1 MTEDSS
7 LGKCRSCQSN
17 IATHMCEDCGAAIC
31 SDCLDS
37 NSSEYIV
44 CGDCHHTLGTP
55 EYGEKFEECP
65 ECESDNLTKGRRTTD
80 ICPRC
85 HSSRVVLLEDRR
97 RSLALDMRHAIM
109 SIQYGH
115 TKLREFTNKLVV
127 AKRLLVSLRMANFL
141 HYRWIEEKIE
151 GIQQELPAIKNRIA
165 SQAEIIAKRMAAE
178 TKNFIDYTQWNP
190 SQFPFIEGITNRI
203 TEMGIYYKQNVEQA
217 LEPLRN
223 SLKDVRRQL
232 DGLDYYKGQ
241 FATFYEHN
249 QLSVGELPV
258 CALPDVK
265 VVGSDFL
272 KNDKALGTLFLTNKR
287 FLFIAEIGR
296 VRKKMETVFDFPL
309 IYLKSIEE
317 DGRLRKRLVLKL
329 KQGDLKI
336 SCSDQTKKVFPDYV
350 EIARKFDR
358 YIQTDMQRVR
368 KIEQQDVSTSDVR
381 LKIEGMVYSLLSTNT
396 RSQYVN
402 EDPITRPAPRHV
414 YSGWDT
420 SRTRPTPFG
429 NYYGRP
435 ETFREELD
443 RTVKRYDQG
452 RNQRPTYD
460 LSPKMHAL
468 QRDAASI
475 ENAIRDTVHMLRSGQ
490 LMAEDFI
497 RRYKDLMRDSYHN
510 RREMEQISRN
520 ARDSLW

>member
-1 MTEDSS
+1 MTEDPS

-37 NSSEYIV
+37 NSSEYTV
-44 CGDCHHTLGTP
+44 CGDCHHTLGNP

-65 ECESDNLTKGRRTTD
+65 ECESENLTKGRRTTD

-178 TKNFIDYTQWNP
+178 TKNFIDYTLWNP

-217 LEPLRN
+217 LEPLRIT
-223 SLKDVRRQL
+223 LKDVRRQL

-265 VVGSDFL
+265 VAGSDFL

-287 FLFIAEIGR
+287 FLFIAEVGR

-317 DGRLRKRLVLKL
+317 DGLLRKRLVLKL

-350 EIARKFDR
+350 EIARKFDK

-402 EDPITRPAPRHV
+402 EDPITRPAPRYK

-420 SRTRPTPFG
+420 SRARPTPFG
-429 NYYGRP
+429 DFYGRP

-452 RNQRPTYD
+452 RNQRPIYD

-468 QRDAASI
+468 RRDAASI

-510 RREMEQISRN
+510 RREMDQISRS